1 MGMLMKTL
9 LLSFILIISFQT
21 FPQTQIEGDINI
33 AYQNAKKGIYW
44 SLSNVP
50 ENKLRLKHDLI
61 DKDKLYSTVQ
71 IVKEIDGVKIVST
84 GYNNS
89 TEVRIKMYRSFKSLI
104 KEGYIETKKENDQ
117 PDTTKQ
123 VKKKSRK
130 KS

>member
-1 MGMLMKTL
+1 MKTL
-9 LLSFILIISFQT
+9 LLSFFLIISFQT
-21 FPQTQIEGDINI
+21 FSQTQIEGDINI

>member
-130 KS
+130 ES

>member
-1 MGMLMKTL
+1 MKTL
-9 LLSFILIISFQT
+9 LLSFFLIISFQT
-21 FPQTQIEGDINI
+21 FSQTQIEGDINI

-50 ENKLRLKHDLI
+50 GNKLRLKHDLI

>member
-1 MGMLMKTL
+1 MKTL
-9 LLSFILIISFQT
+9 LLSFVLLISFRT
-21 FPQTQIEGDINI
+21 FSQTQIEDDINI

-89 TEVRIKMYRSFKSLI
+89 TEVRIKLYRSFNSLI
-104 KEGYIETKKENDQ
+104 KEGYIEPKKENDQ
-117 PDTTKQ
+117 PDTTKR

-130 KS
+130 KSKD

>member
-1 MGMLMKTL
+1 MKTL
-9 LLSFILIISFQT
+9 LLSFVLLISFRT
-21 FPQTQIEGDINI
+21 FSQTQIEDDINI

-50 ENKLRLKHDLI
+50 ENRLRLKHDLI

-89 TEVRIKMYRSFKSLI
+89 TEVRIKLYRSFNSLI
-104 KEGYIETKKENDQ
+104 KEGYIEPKKENDQ
-117 PDTTKQ
+117 PDTTKR

-130 KS
+130 KSKD